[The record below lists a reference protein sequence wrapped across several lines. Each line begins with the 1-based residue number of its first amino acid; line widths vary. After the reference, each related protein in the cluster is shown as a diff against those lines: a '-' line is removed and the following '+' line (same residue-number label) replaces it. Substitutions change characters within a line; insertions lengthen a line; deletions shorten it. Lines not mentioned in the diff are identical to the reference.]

1 MAEVTAFGRLQL
13 ASLLVLSAWLLG
25 SSGGILLCRVSQVSS
40 ITAVLPNGFPPI
52 LMPVYPIT
60 AERGT
65 H

>member
-1 MAEVTAFGRLQL
+1 MTALGRLHL

-25 SSGGILLCRVSQVSS
+25 SSGTMLLCRVSQVTS

-52 LMPVYPIT
+52 LMPVYPMT
-60 AERGT
+60 AERGE